1 MGEDCLGIWVP
12 HYSLLLWFFLVIVM
26 AVLYCL
32 GLKVGILHPI
42 GILMK
47 LEPSSYILAAI
58 LDQLVWPAHLGYS
71 TWNLKRQ
78 LGHLG
83 LQD

>member
-1 MGEDCLGIWVP
+1 
-12 HYSLLLWFFLVIVM
+12 M

-71 TWNLKRQ
+71 T
-78 LGHLG
+78 
-83 LQD
+83 